1 MKQQV
6 KSKFKWLT
14 LKCVPFMFVLLTSCS
29 IKDTS
34 TTDNHNHSHDQTSQ
48 ADALKVTDLMLTD
61 SQIQL
66 ANIRTQKIQ
75 VASMSSFL
83 TISARVSQNTDL
95 SQVISSRASGRVDRL
110 FMKET
115 GRVVKEGEPLYEIY
129 SESLLTLQQEFL
141 VARNQVKEA
150 DSKNERYVSFEVAAR
165 KKLRLFGL
173 TELQIDQLASTG
185 KTQPR
190 IIFLAPAAGII
201 QAIEVQEGQSVN
213 EGTVLYRIENLNSLW
228 IEAELFA
235 NEVASV
241 KTGDRVKVQI
251 EQYPEIET
259 TVQFITPE
267 FKQAT
272 QTWIIRTKISNPGN
286 LKPGM
291 AAQVQLNEI
300 KKETLAIP
308 VKAVIRS
315 EAGTHVY
322 VQTEKNTF
330 QPRKVK
336 TGLENFSE
344 VEILE
349 GLKEG
354 EVVAVSG
361 VYLIYSEYILKHGV
375 NPMVVI
381 N

>member
-1 MKQQV
+1 MK
-6 KSKFKWLT
+6 
-14 LKCVPFMFVLLTSCS
+14 LKNTIRLGFITFILGLLTSCTE
-29 IKDTS
+29 KNNTS
-34 TTDNHNHSHDQTSQ
+34 NAHNHNHQPQQTES
-48 ADALKVTDLMLTD
+48 KVIELMLTD

-75 VASMSSFL
+75 VASLNTSQ
-83 TISARVSQNTDL
+83 TINARVAQNPEL

-110 FMKET
+110 FVKET
-115 GRVVKEGEPLYEIY
+115 GRTVKEGEPLYEIY

-141 VARNQVKEA
+141 VARNQVEA
-150 DSKNERYVSFEVAAR
+150 AGSGNERYTAFESAAR

-173 TELQIDQLASTG
+173 TEFQIDELASTG

-190 IIFLAPAAGII
+190 IIFVAPASGII
-201 QAIEVQEGQSVN
+201 QSIEVQEGQTVS
-213 EGTVLYRIENLNSLW
+213 EGSVLYRIENLNSLW

-235 NEVASV
+235 QEVNLIKV
-241 KTGDRVKVQI
+241 GDKINVQV
-251 EQYPEIET
+251 EQYPAIET
-259 TVQFITPE
+259 EVQFLTPE
-267 FKQAT
+267 LKEGS
-272 QTWIIRTKISNPGN
+272 QTWIMRAKISNPGN

-291 AAQVQLNEI
+291 AAQVQLKELRS
-300 KKETLAIP
+300 ETLVIP
-308 VKAVIRS
+308 VKSVIRS

-330 QPRKVK
+330 KPRKVK

-349 GLKEG
+349 GLKAD

-361 VYLIYSEYILKHGV
+361 VYLIYSEYILKHGI
-375 NPMVVI
+375 NPMI
-381 N
+381 ANN